1 MGVLGIASRA
11 LPALYSSVLG
21 LAQAA
26 SPDLWWQA
34 GSVCSGAAKAG
45 RGGARIMVRDKWFPL
60 HWLAGTRA
68 MAEHRKNQRGMF
80 HVLGTPKSHALPH
93 AEATSTFIAPCSLVR
108 LPCVDVGWSRVYS
121 LSKASQIYITL
132 FLYQHLGALGS
143 LPGSLPAKEW
153 PIHGQMAWKGP
164 AGLFTT
170 VRAGQILSFRHP
182 SSRNSLPQTEPLQN
196 VYLLTKRPIVPVA
209 ILLLHT
215 VFSWWEEQE
224 RWNKS
229 QIRICM
235 GPLNQTAQDMA

>member
-1 MGVLGIASRA
+1 MTGRICVLWSSQGRERRSQDYGEGQVISSALAGWNQSNGWTQEKPKGNVSRSGDTQEPCPASCWSNQHIHCSLFSCPSSMCWCWLEQGVFPLQGQPDLYYFISVPASR
-11 LPALYSSVLG
+11 SS
-21 LAQAA
+21 
-26 SPDLWWQA
+26 
-34 GSVCSGAAKAG
+34 
-45 RGGARIMVRDKWFPL
+45 
-60 HWLAGTRA
+60 
-68 MAEHRKNQRGMF
+68 
-80 HVLGTPKSHALPH
+80 
-93 AEATSTFIAPCSLVR
+93 R
-108 LPCVDVGWSRVYS
+108 LLD
-121 LSKASQIYITL
+121 A
-132 FLYQHLGALGS
+132 
-143 LPGSLPAKEW
+143 GSLPAKEW

-235 GPLNQTAQDMA
+235 GPLNQTAQDMS